1 MGSKSSKIPPT
12 IPPTIT
18 KALTERQQATQYLI
32 DALYSKMWTV
42 AKKIM
47 ETSEI
52 DYKYSGYRS
61 ERTGDGRCT
70 VLTVAVEKHCKENYD
85 IVKKIIENASVDNIN
100 RQYSDGDNLL
110 LHLLVSRGSLN
121 FNEATNNVIK
131 CLIQHGIDLNH
142 KFQNETALSLA
153 IKFQN
158 EEIAFVIL
166 DKLSQVKCDA
176 IFSKCCS
183 SLGDVLQDGIMT
195 IVKSYI

>member
-1 MGSKSSKIPPT
+1 MGAKSSKIPPT
-12 IPPTIT
+12 IT
-18 KALTERQQATQYLI
+18 KDLTEREQATQYLME
-32 DALYSKMWTV
+32 ALYRKMWPV

-52 DYKYSGYRS
+52 DYNYSGYTGGNRS
-61 ERTGDGRCT
+61 GDGCCR

-100 RQYSDGDNLL
+100 RPYFDGDNLL
-110 LHLLVSRGSLN
+110 LNLLRLVSSGSMN

-153 IKFQN
+153 IKFKN
-158 EEIAFVIL
+158 EEIALLIL
-166 DKLSQVKCDA
+166 EKLSQVKCNA
-176 IFSKCCS
+176 IFSKCCT
-183 SLGDVLQDGIMT
+183 SLGDVLQDGIMQ
-195 IVKSYI
+195 IVKSYL